1 MEIGKGHKQAG
12 DESEIDI
19 LKGEVVVLSCKK
31 TYLVDEI
38 HGDQAGSV

>member
-1 MEIGKGHKQAG
+1 MEIGKVHKQAG

-19 LKGEVVVLSCKK
+19 IKGEVVVLSYNK